1 MVTIIAP
8 CFNEQETIIHFLKR
22 LEAILW
28 TIDEKFHVIIVD
40 DCSQDASLEL
50 LTSFKFHSPS
60 ISFDIIQLKFNVGQ
74 QEAIYQGLMYVAD
87 NLQPTHAIIMD
98 CDGEDD
104 PAAIP
109 QLLQKKDYDIVT
121 VKRGKR
127 SESFIFRLSYTF
139 YKLVFRLI
147 TGKTIDFGNY
157 CMISNSIIERIKHTS
172 FVHFPAYLLKQK
184 ASSTKIICNRTKRID
199 GKSKMG
205 YKGLLLHGFK
215 SMIEFGEDL
224 LLLFLKLF
232 VVLMILFV
240 ISLGDILYQKF
251 IAHTAILGW
260 FSTLSISLVILAVV
274 CIGFFIMGVLLLN
287 LLHQQNT
294 QSYKQI
300 YSVIKKNADE

>member
-8 CFNEQETIIHFLKR
+8 CFNEQETIIRFLKR
-22 LEAILW
+22 LEAILAAM
-28 TIDEKFHVIIVD
+28 TEKFHVVIVD
-40 DCSQDASLEL
+40 DCSQDDSLGL
-50 LTSFKFHSPS
+50 LSAFNFNSDNIH
-60 ISFDIIQLKFNVGQ
+60 FDILRLKFNVGQ
-74 QEAIYQGLMYVAD
+74 QEAIYQGLMYA
-87 NLQPTHAIIMD
+87 NTLPATHAIVMD

-109 QLLQKKDYDIVT
+109 ELLKTRDYDIVT

-127 SESFIFRLSYTF
+127 SESILFRFSYLF
-139 YKLVFRLI
+139 YKLIFRMI

-157 CMISNSIIERIKHTS
+157 CMVSSSIIERISHTS

-184 ASSTKIICNRTKRID
+184 AKSTKIIFNRQKRID

-205 YKGLLLHGFK
+205 YKGLLLHAFK

-232 VVLMILFV
+232 VVLIILFF
-240 ISLGDILYQKF
+240 ISLADILYQKF
-251 IAHTAILGW
+251 ISHTAILGW

-300 YSVIKKNADE
+300 YTLIKKNDHE

>member
-1 MVTIIAP
+1 MITIIAP
-8 CFNEQETIIHFLKR
+8 CFNEQETVIRFLKR
-22 LEAILW
+22 LECVLAA
-28 TIDEKFHVIIVD
+28 IDEPSYVIIVD
-40 DCSQDASLEL
+40 DCSQDSSLEL
-50 LTSFKFHSPS
+50 LSSF
-60 ISFDIIQLKFNVGQ
+60 SFDSKNICFDVIRLKFNIGQ
-74 QEAIYQGLMYVAD
+74 QEAIYQGLMYA
-87 NLQPTHAIIMD
+87 NTLHPSHAIVMD

-109 QLLQKKDYDIVT
+109 DLLKKRDYDIVT

-127 SESFIFRLSYTF
+127 SESMLFRFSYLF
-139 YKLVFRLI
+139 YKMIFRLI

-157 CMISNSIIERIKHTS
+157 SMISGSIIERISHTS

-184 ASSTKIICNRTKRID
+184 AKSSKVIFNRTKRID

-205 YKGLLLHGFK
+205 YKGLLLHAFK

-232 VVLMILFV
+232 VVLIVLFI
-240 ISLGDILYQKF
+240 ISLTDIFYQKF
-251 IAHTAILGW
+251 ISHTAILGW

-300 YSVIKKNADE
+300 YSVIKKEVK